1 MLPPWMIEKLEQE
14 RREREAQD
22 RPRLEIE
29 IQPPDAPHQP
39 ERPDPRASSVITI
52 QVW

>member
-22 RPRLEIE
+22 RPRVELEIE
-29 IQPPDAPHQP
+29 APRDVQVP
-39 ERPDPRASSVITI
+39 ERRPTAPSGVITI